1 MVVADVRKRGKGRYQ
16 EMYQHDTLVRDGW
29 RRSWAFRFRVNWQE
43 SLTMDAATGGRVG
56 QGWRVCV
63 RADGRKSDMGLPWE
77 MQQLSA
83 LVGDGKRLPGAI
95 LMSKGMA

>member
-1 MVVADVRKRGKGRYQ
+1 
-16 EMYQHDTLVRDGW
+16 
-29 RRSWAFRFRVNWQE
+29 
-43 SLTMDAATGGRVG
+43 MDAATGGRVG